1 MKRLVAYV
9 IGVDEDIAEKA
20 FNGAVSAVS
29 FLSHVN
35 VKKNSMQ
42 VEPHDDYRGI
52 VASIDY
58 EFDTPEANENKNAS
72 KEFQDAFQGLIKAPL
87 WNINQARVII
97 ESSPVS

>member
-9 IGVDEDIAEKA
+9 VGVDEDIAEKA
-20 FNGAVSAVS
+20 FNDAVSAVS
-29 FLSHVN
+29 FLSHVK
-35 VKKNSMQ
+35 VKKNSTQ

-58 EFDTPEANENKNAS
+58 EFDTPEANESRNAS
-72 KEFQDAFQGLIKAPL
+72 KEFQDAFQSVVKASL

-97 ESSPVS
+97 ESSPIS